1 MHLRDVL
8 QEHRLVAIVRGD
20 DPDRALESILVLA
33 ESGITL
39 IEVSLTA
46 TDGVG
51 VIARARAELGPHA
64 LLGAGMVLSE
74 SDVVQVEQAGASFI
88 ATPAVAPAVGEAVRI
103 GLPALVG
110 AFTPS
115 EALAATLA
123 GAAAVKLFPASI
135 GGPGYLRTLCDC
147 FPEVAFVPAG
157 GVAADLVTDYLSA
170 GALAVGVGAALLAD
184 APRGGDLGRLR
195 ERATTFLT
203 ASQQQGLST

>member
-8 QEHRLVAIVRGD
+8 QEHRLMAIVRGD

-33 ESGITL
+33 EAGIAL

-46 TDGVG
+46 NDGVG
-51 VIARARAELGPHA
+51 VIARARAELGPQA

-88 ATPAVAPAVGEAVRI
+88 VTPGVAPAVGEAVRL

-110 AFTPS
+110 ALTPT

-135 GGPGYLRTLCDC
+135 GGPAYLRTLRAC
-147 FPEVAFVPAG
+147 FPQMAFVPAG
-157 GVAADLVTDYLSA
+157 GVDAESVNDYLSA
-170 GALAVGVGAALLAD
+170 GALAVGVGAGLLAD
-184 APRGGDLGRLR
+184 ATRGGDLGRLR
-195 ERATTFLT
+195 ERGTAFLAATR
-203 ASQQQGLST
+203 Q